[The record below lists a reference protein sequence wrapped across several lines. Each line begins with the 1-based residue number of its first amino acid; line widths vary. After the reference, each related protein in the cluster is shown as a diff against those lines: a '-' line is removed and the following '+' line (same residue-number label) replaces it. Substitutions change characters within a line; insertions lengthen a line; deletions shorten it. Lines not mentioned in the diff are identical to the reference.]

1 MAAVKAAIIYYS
13 QTGSVHKL
21 AEAIKQGAEGAGAE
35 VRLLKVRELAPEE
48 AIASNAGWAAHREE
62 TQHVPEATLA
72 DLEWADVI
80 ILGSPTRYG
89 NITSQLKQ
97 FIDTTGPLW
106 GQGRLINKFG
116 SAFTSTATAHG
127 GQESTLLALY
137 NTFYH
142 WGTIIVPPGYA
153 DPIQFQAGNPYGASH
168 TSNNGQ
174 TPPDDTQLGSARFQ
188 GKRTVEVAA
197 QFLAG
202 A

>member
-1 MAAVKAAIIYYS
+1 VGTS
-13 QTGSVHKL
+13 
-21 AEAIKQGAEGAGAE
+21 
-35 VRLLKVRELAPEE
+35 
-48 AIASNAGWAAHREE
+48 
-62 TQHVPEATLA
+62 
-72 DLEWADVI
+72 
-80 ILGSPTRYG
+80 ILRSLRP
-89 NITSQLKQ
+89 
-97 FIDTTGPLW
+97 FD
-106 GQGRLINKFG
+106 GQPNYP
-116 SAFTSTATAHG
+116 AFTSTATAHG

-174 TPPDDTQLGSARFQ
+174 TPPDNTQLGSARFQ